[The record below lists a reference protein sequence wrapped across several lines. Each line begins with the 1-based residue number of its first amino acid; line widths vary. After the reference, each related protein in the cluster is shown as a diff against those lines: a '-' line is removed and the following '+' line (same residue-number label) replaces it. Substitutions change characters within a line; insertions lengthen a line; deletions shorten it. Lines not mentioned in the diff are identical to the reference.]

1 MKILHTADSH
11 LGYAAYRKSTEEGI
25 NQREKDVYNSF
36 EQFTDYAI
44 EKKPDLIIHA
54 GDLFDSVRPNNRAIT
69 FAIKQMVRL
78 SKEKIPFVLISGNHE
93 QPKLK
98 ETGHIFSVFDHINN
112 IYPIYNEEYE
122 KISFE
127 INGKKII
134 VHALPQCNSKKNF
147 NEQLKKLKPEKNS
160 DYNFLTSHGSVTGVQ
175 DFTMNEFNELIIPAR
190 ILSRNF
196 DYIAL
201 GHYHRYTKLAD
212 NTYYSGAIESLT
224 FSEANENKG
233 FLELNIEKNKIKT
246 NFVELKTRPMI
257 NSEPI
262 ECSELK
268 IDQIMK
274 KIKQQAKKIKP
285 KEKTVRI
292 TLKDISPNL
301 YRNLDFNDIRK
312 EFGDAIHYEIKAD
325 VKEKDNTSSTFS
337 NSKINA
343 LANEFKDFI
352 EKQNIED
359 KKILSDMGIGYIEKI
374 EAKKEG
380 K

>member
-11 LGYAAYRKSTEEGI
+11 LGYAAYRKSTEDGI
-25 NQREKDVYNSF
+25 NQREKDIYNTF
-36 EQFTDYAI
+36 EQFINYAI

-69 FAIKQMVRL
+69 FAIKQLVKL

-98 ETGHIFSVFDHINN
+98 ETGHIFSVFDHIEN
-112 IYPIYNEEYE
+112 IYPIYNEKYE

-127 INGKKII
+127 INGKII
-134 VHALPQCNSKKNF
+134 FVHALPQCNSKKSF
-147 NEQLKKLKPEKNS
+147 NEQLKKLKPEKNAE
-160 DYNFLTSHGSVTGVQ
+160 YNIFMSHGSVTGVK

-196 DYIAL
+196 DYIGL
-201 GHYHRYTKLAD
+201 GHYHKYTKLSNNA
-212 NTYYSGAIESLT
+212 YYPGAIESLT

-233 FLELNIEKNKIKT
+233 FLELNLEKNNIKT
-246 NFVELKTRPMI
+246 NFIELKTRPMI
-257 NSEPI
+257 DSEPI

-274 KIKQQAKKIKP
+274 KIKQQAKKINP

-301 YRNLDFNDIRK
+301 YRNLDFSDIRK
-312 EFGDAIHYEIKAD
+312 QFGDAIHYEIKVDA
-325 VKEKDNTSSTFS
+325 KEEINKSSNFS

-352 EKQNIED
+352 EKQNKEN
-359 KKILSDMGIGYIEKI
+359 KKILADMGIGYIEKI

>member
-11 LGYAAYRKSTEEGI
+11 LGYAAYRKSTEDGI
-25 NQREKDVYNSF
+25 NQREKDIYNTF
-36 EQFTDYAI
+36 EEFINYAI

-69 FAIKQMVRL
+69 FAIKQLVKL
-78 SKEKIPFVLISGNHE
+78 SKEKISFVLISGNHE

-98 ETGHIFSVFDHINN
+98 ETGHIFSVFDHIEN

-127 INGKKII
+127 INGNII
-134 VHALPQCNSKKNF
+134 FVHALPQCNSKKNF
-147 NEQLKKLKPEKNS
+147 NEQLKKLKPEKNAE
-160 DYNFLTSHGSVTGVQ
+160 YNIFISHGSVTGVK

-196 DYIAL
+196 DYIGL
-201 GHYHRYTKLAD
+201 GHYHKYTKLGKNA
-212 NTYYSGAIESLT
+212 YYPGAIESLT

-233 FLELNIEKNKIKT
+233 FIELNLEKNNIKI
-246 NFVELKTRPMI
+246 NFIELKTRPMVD
-257 NSEPI
+257 SEPI

-274 KIKQQAKKIKP
+274 KIKQQAKKINP

-301 YRNLDFNDIRK
+301 YRNLDFSDIRK
-312 EFGDAIHYEIKAD
+312 QFGDAIHYEIKVDA
-325 VKEKDNTSSTFS
+325 KEEINKSSNFS

-343 LANEFKDFI
+343 LANEFKDFL

-359 KKILSDMGIGYIEKI
+359 KKILADMGMGYIEKI